1 MYCERLIA
9 SGMVQGVGFRFWA
22 VREARRLGLEGWVR
36 NLPDGT
42 VELVA
47 AGDRAKVEEMAS
59 LCRRGPSSAR
69 VSDLSRQPCQPPT
82 PAGSGFRVRH

>member
-1 MYCERLIA
+1 MYCERFIA

-22 VREARRLGLEGWVR
+22 VRQARRLGLDGYVR

-47 AGDRAKVEEMAS
+47 AGDRADVEEMAD
-59 LCRRGPSSAR
+59 LCRHGPSSAR
-69 VSDLSRQPCQPPT
+69 VDDLGRQPCNSPEQ
-82 PAGSGFRVRH
+82 AGSGFRVRH